1 MDSDSYR
8 CRWCNRLAGDNCC
21 YCLVERMAMIKAN
34 PISMRF
40 TACSRTILLRRRNSL
55 VVLRVY
61 SDCSHNLLNVPTSIL
76 SGMWRSASAFMCIL
90 VSSFMSAKLYFWFVC
105 CFPSVPTQADT
116 WISAGPISKKAWFC
130 QIPSA
135 VMTFFGTMWHI

>member
-1 MDSDSYR
+1 
-8 CRWCNRLAGDNCC
+8 
-21 YCLVERMAMIKAN
+21 MIKAN

-90 VSSFMSAKLYFWFVC
+90 VSSFMPAKLHNFREIIYEV
-105 CFPSVPTQADT
+105 
-116 WISAGPISKKAWFC
+116 
-130 QIPSA
+130 
-135 VMTFFGTMWHI
+135 